1 MDKLPQQWL
10 FNIVQHSSDA
20 TIVIDRDRII
30 RFANVAAA
38 HMADSQAP
46 EDIIGTSYD
55 AHLSQSQIYDEAGQ
69 VPPPEWYPTHKAF
82 TSGESTRDLVL
93 EQVHRGRHFWL
104 SVSCV
109 PLIGE
114 SGEIEHAIVY
124 FRDISAQKLE
134 RDKLNFLVESAK
146 SLSLTTDFNE
156 RLTQKARLMVP
167 LLADWC
173 TVNVVEEGG
182 TIARIAIVHRDEQK
196 TPLVEELAVLS
207 SQDAEATRSVRS
219 VIETGEPWFVPY
231 VSFETLAKGGS
242 LGRRAQLGQEL
253 KVCSSMTL
261 PIRSGGQV
269 VGALSVAFA
278 ESGRHFTEEDLE
290 FMTEYCNHMGLII
303 HIARLFEEIS
313 KRDKAKDVFLATLSH
328 ELRNPLAPIKSAL
341 ELLKIQAQ
349 SDEYAEE
356 IRVIEHQFNHLTKL
370 LNDLLDV
377 SRYSRGMITLEHS
390 LVPVRGLIER
400 IVQAHEPYIE
410 SKELKLEVV
419 VPDEELQVWG
429 DATRLEQSITNILH
443 NAVKFTPEGGSIYL
457 SVHRDEDN
465 AVIIVRDS
473 GMGMDRGEL
482 LNLFEGRSDRPR
494 KRQAGLG
501 IGLVLVREIV
511 KLHGGHVEAQSAGPG
526 QGSEFVIS
534 FPLQLREPAMV

>member
-1 MDKLPQQWL
+1 
-10 FNIVQHSSDA
+10 
-20 TIVIDRDRII
+20 
-30 RFANVAAA
+30 
-38 HMADSQAP
+38 
-46 EDIIGTSYD
+46 
-55 AHLSQSQIYDEAGQ
+55 
-69 VPPPEWYPTHKAF
+69 
-82 TSGESTRDLVL
+82 
-93 EQVHRGRHFWL
+93 
-104 SVSCV
+104 V

-443 NAVKFTPEGGSIYL
+443 NAVKFTPEGGSIFL